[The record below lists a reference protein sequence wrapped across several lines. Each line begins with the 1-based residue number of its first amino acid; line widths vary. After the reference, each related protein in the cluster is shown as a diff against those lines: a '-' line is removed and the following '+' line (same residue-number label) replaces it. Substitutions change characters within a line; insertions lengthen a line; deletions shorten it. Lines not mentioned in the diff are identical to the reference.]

1 MKNLAISYLFIII
14 YAFLYLIESSIW
26 GYYLALGMMIP
37 GSYVLQMH
45 NKPQNM
51 KLHIADFF
59 IHWLP
64 GILSLFF
71 LSGKIE
77 FKHLTF
83 ALILPIIYLSIHSDT
98 NEHGWT
104 IFKFIHPVKH
114 LEQMYG
120 KEVNSNY
127 IIVAYYLSVLT
138 SAFITP

>member
-14 YAFLYLIESSIW
+14 HAFLYLIESSVW

-37 GSYVLQMH
+37 GSCVLQTY
-45 NKPQNM
+45 NKPQKM
-51 KLHIADFF
+51 KIHIADFF

-77 FKHLTF
+77 VKHFIF
-83 ALILPIIYLSIHSDT
+83 ALILPLIYLSVHTDT
-98 NEHGWT
+98 DENGWT

-127 IIVAYYLSVLT
+127 IILGYYLSVLI
-138 SAFITP
+138 SGFITP